1 VLAAPLLARIGQAL
15 DALPQQATISSWIA
29 ACQAFANDTGMLS
42 ATDRHTDLHA
52 WQSLVEGWQEIDRV
66 SQWLGHEAVLSRRE
80 FAELLQDVVRTQTL
94 PADSDEAGRVRVLSA
109 DSARHVSAPYVFLAG
124 LSERSFPPAQREDCL
139 YGEAETRELVAAG
152 LPLAP
157 RVQRR
162 WHEML
167 LFYQVA
173 TRATRRLVLS
183 YPALDDAAQ
192 PLSPSP
198 YLSEVERVFAARP
211 IVHAARPSLSAVP
224 SSDVIYSPRELRVRA
239 VANALSGDG
248 SLLGQLSAH
257 PITSPV
263 ARSIVAGLAAIG
275 SREARSF
282 GPFEGMLESDEARGL
297 LAGRFGSDHC
307 WSPSQLEQYA
317 KCPFQFFMERVL
329 GVTPCEDPVL
339 AVDYAGRGQ
348 MLHRLLATLH
358 RRLNENAGR
367 PTAPGELSA
376 AAFGE
381 QLAQLVAEA
390 LPRRLGDRPLAD
402 GLLEID
408 VRRMAAQLTAY
419 YEQHAAYD
427 ALHGDFDGPLRPAHF
442 EVPFGPQRGEE
453 LERDETAN
461 GHADALGSEQPF
473 VLELCGESIRFSG
486 RIDRVDLGTVAGQVV
501 FSIIDYK
508 SGRSQNAKAA
518 AIVEGMALQL
528 PLYALATERMLKDQ
542 DAVPVRVGYW
552 HVAGK
557 GCAETI
563 ELAEIARGKI
573 RPNAAWKSLLRE
585 LPKRV
590 ISLARGVRQGQFPM
604 ASDDDQCTSRCGYST
619 VCRVN
624 QVRSLAKQLTWE
636 PPAED
641 AP

>member
-1 VLAAPLLARIGQAL
+1 
-15 DALPQQATISSWIA
+15 
-29 ACQAFANDTGMLS
+29 
-42 ATDRHTDLHA
+42 
-52 WQSLVEGWQEIDRV
+52 
-66 SQWLGHEAVLSRRE
+66 
-80 FAELLQDVVRTQTL
+80 
-94 PADSDEAGRVRVLSA
+94 
-109 DSARHVSAPYVFLAG
+109 
-124 LSERSFPPAQREDCL
+124 
-139 YGEAETRELVAAG
+139 
-152 LPLAP
+152 
-157 RVQRR
+157 
-162 WHEML
+162 ML

-198 YLSEVERVFAARP
+198 YLREVERVFAARP
-211 IVHAARPSLSAVP
+211 IVPAARPSLSAVP
-224 SSDVIYSPRELRVRA
+224 LSDVVYAPRELRVRA
-239 VANALSGDG
+239 VANAMAGDTA
-248 SLLGQLSAH
+248 LLTQLAAH
-257 PITSPV
+257 PLTTSV
-263 ARSIVAGLAAIG
+263 ARGIVAGLTAVT

-282 GPFEGMLESDEARGL
+282 GPFEGMLASGEARRL
-297 LAGRFGSDHC
+297 LAGRFGPDHC

-329 GVTPCEDPVL
+329 GLTPCEDPVL

-348 MLHRLLATLH
+348 LLHRLLATLH
-358 RRLNENAGR
+358 RRLNEKAGR

-376 AAFGE
+376 AAFSE
-381 QLAQLVAEA
+381 HLAQLVAEV
-390 LPRRLGDRPLAD
+390 LPRRPGDRPLAD

-427 ALHGDFDGPLRPAHF
+427 ALHGDFEVPLRPAHF

-453 LERDETAN
+453 HPQGEAAN
-461 GHADALGSEQPF
+461 GLGVALGSEQPF
-473 VLELCGESIRFSG
+473 ELELCGESIRFSG

-508 SGRSQNAKAA
+508 SGRSESAKAA
-518 AIVEGMALQL
+518 AIVGGTALQL
-528 PLYALATERMLKDQ
+528 PLYALATERMLKDR

-563 ELAEIARGKI
+563 ELAEVARGTI
-573 RPNAAWKSLLRE
+573 RPTAAWKSLLEE
-585 LPKRV
+585 LPQRV

-604 ASDDDQCTSRCGYST
+604 ASDDEHCTSRCGYST

-624 QVRSLAKQLTWE
+624 QVRALAKERSWK

-641 AP
+641 LP